1 MIVFITTGDH
11 KYTLATLQ
19 NGTFGFPTPRVQV
32 SDYDHL
38 FGAESVPRATYVF
51 ADLERLTAW
60 ELRIAA
66 ELYRVLSSAGVRC
79 LNDPAR
85 TKTRVELLRAL
96 HNAGLNPFNVYRADE
111 QPRPARFPVFIRF
124 EMSHGRPRPSAL
136 LPDQE
141 ALNIS
146 LDTLR
151 RNSTPLRGMMVIE
164 YCGMPYSPNLW
175 HKWSTFRVGDR
186 ISVDHIAVDDYWLV
200 KYGDWEKLT
209 DEAVADEHDAVTSN
223 RFAADLASIFDVAGI
238 EFGRADHAFIEGRTV
253 VYEIN
258 TNPGVG
264 PYVPDPKPLRLRT
277 QSLARRRLAE
287 ALETIDC
294 EDSGAVKMDL
304 TPLLREWCRRP

>member
-1 MIVFITTGDH
+1 MIVFITTRDH
-11 KYTLATLQ
+11 RYALQSLQ
-19 NGTFGFPTPRVQV
+19 NGTFGFPTPRVQIA
-32 SDYDHL
+32 DYDSL

-60 ELRIAA
+60 ELRTAA
-66 ELYRVLSSAGVRC
+66 ELHRVLKTAGMRC

-96 HNAGLNPFNVYRADE
+96 HDAGLNPFNVYRADE

-124 EMSHGRPRPSAL
+124 EIDHDRPVTEL
-136 LPDQE
+136 LPDQD
-141 ALNIS
+141 ALDVS

-151 RNSTPLRGMMVIE
+151 RNSLPLRGMMVIE
-164 YCGMPYSPNLW
+164 YWSKPYSPNLW

-186 ISVDHIAVDDYWLV
+186 ISVDHIAVDECWLV
-200 KYGDWEKLT
+200 KFGVWEKLT
-209 DEAVADEHDAVTSN
+209 DEAIVDEHDAVTSN
-223 RFAADLASIFDVAGI
+223 RFAADLATIFDVAGI
-238 EFGRADHAFIEGRTV
+238 EFGRADHAFVEGGMV

-258 TNPGVG
+258 TNPAIG
-264 PYVPDPKPLRLRT
+264 PYIPDPKPLRFRT

-294 EDSGAVKMDL
+294 EDGGLVNLAI
-304 TPLLREWCRRP
+304 TPILREWRIRP